1 MKSRYEPLVKL
12 KKQALDKAEQA
23 LMGANNEVT
32 FSDTALD
39 NAYAQLSFLI
49 SPQNGSIGELFQAQM
64 IAQAQHREIES
75 CRLRADQARV
85 NQDRA
90 REAFRFSRIE
100 FEKFNYLEVQEIKAM
115 VEKVKYEEAKML
127 DEIGTMTYKKVWL

>member
-1 MKSRYEPLVKL
+1 MKSRYEPLAKL

-49 SPQNGSIGELFQAQM
+49 SPQNGSISELFQAQM

-75 CRLRADQARV
+75 CRLRADRARM

-100 FEKFNYLEVQEIKAM
+100 FEKFNYLEVQEIKTM

-127 DEIGTMTYKKVWL
+127 DEIGTMTYKKAWL

>member
-23 LMGANNEVT
+23 LMNANNELT
-32 FSDTALD
+32 LSNAALD
-39 NAYAQLSFLI
+39 NAYSQLSFLI
-49 SPQNGSIGELFQAQM
+49 SPQHGSIGELFQAQM

-75 CRLRADQARV
+75 CRLRV
-85 NQDRA
+85 NQAHMNQDKA

-100 FEKFNYLEVQEIKAM
+100 FEKFNYLEVQEIKKIG
-115 VEKVKYEEAKML
+115 EKAKYEEAKML

>member
-32 FSDTALD
+32 LSDAALD
-39 NAYAQLSFLI
+39 NAYAQLSFLV

-75 CRLRADQARV
+75 CRLRVHRARI

-90 REAFRFSRIE
+90 REAFRLSRIE
-100 FEKFNYLEVQEIKAM
+100 FEKFNYLELQEIETM
-115 VEKVKYEEAKML
+115 VAKVKHEEAKML

>member
-23 LMGANNEVT
+23 LMNANNELT
-32 FSDTALD
+32 LSNAALD
-39 NAYAQLSFLI
+39 NAYFQLSFLI
-49 SPQNGSIGELFQAQM
+49 SPQHGSIGELFQAQM

-75 CRLRADQARV
+75 CRLRV
-85 NQDRA
+85 NQAHMNQDKA

-100 FEKFNYLEVQEIKAM
+100 FEKFNYLEVQEIKKIG
-115 VEKVKYEEAKML
+115 EKAKYEEAKML

>member
-23 LMGANNEVT
+23 LMSANNEVSL
-32 FSDTALD
+32 SDAALE
-39 NAYAQLSFLI
+39 NAYAQLSFLTP
-49 SPQNGSIGELFQAQM
+49 PQNGSIGELLQAQM

-75 CRLRADQARV
+75 CRLRVQRAQH
-85 NQDRA
+85 NQNKA
-90 REAFRFSRIE
+90 REVFRFSRIE
-100 FEKFNYLEVQEIKAM
+100 FEKFNYLELQEVEAM
-115 VEKVKYEEAKML
+115 VAKVKQEEAKML

>member
-12 KKQALDKAEQA
+12 KKQALDKAEQS
-23 LMGANNEVT
+23 LMSANNEVT
-32 FSDTALD
+32 LSTIALD
-39 NAYAQLSFLI
+39 NAYSELSLLI
-49 SPQNGSIGELFQAQM
+49 SPQNGSIGELLQAQI

-75 CRLRADQARV
+75 CRLRVENAHM
-85 NQDRA
+85 NQLRA

-100 FEKFNYLEVQEIKAM
+100 FEKFNYLEVQEIKKIG
-115 VEKVKYEEAKML
+115 EKAKYEEAKML

>member
-23 LMGANNEVT
+23 LMNANNELT
-32 FSDTALD
+32 LSNATLD
-39 NAYAQLSFLI
+39 NAYSQLSFLI
-49 SPQNGSIGELFQAQM
+49 SPQHGSIGELFQAQM
-64 IAQAQHREIES
+64 IAKAQHREIEL
-75 CRLRADQARV
+75 CRLRV
-85 NQDRA
+85 NQAHMNQDKA

-100 FEKFNYLEVQEIKAM
+100 FEKFNYLEVQEIKKIG
-115 VEKVKYEEAKML
+115 EKAKYEEAKML

>member
-39 NAYAQLSFLI
+39 NAYTQLSFLI
-49 SPQNGSIGELFQAQM
+49 SPKNGSIGELFQAQM

-85 NQDRA
+85 NQERA

-100 FEKFNYLEVQEIKAM
+100 FEKFNYLEVQEIKTM

>member
-23 LMGANNEVT
+23 LMNANNELT
-32 FSDTALD
+32 LSNAALD
-39 NAYAQLSFLI
+39 NAYSQLSFLI
-49 SPQNGSIGELFQAQM
+49 SPQHGSIGELFQAQM

-75 CRLRADQARV
+75 CRLRV
-85 NQDRA
+85 NQAHMNQDKA

-100 FEKFNYLEVQEIKAM
+100 FEKFNYLEVQEIEMM
-115 VEKVKYEEAKML
+115 VAKVKYEEAKML